1 MASGYIDVD
10 AAIKVAKDVLRRK
23 AAIMEELDVV
33 RSDLRHAVTMRAASP
48 DQARWIG
55 EQFPMRKRETK
66 AKGPNSQPQ
75 AASPAA

>member
-1 MASGYIDVD
+1 MATGYIDVD
-10 AAIKVAKDVLRRK
+10 AAIEVAKDVLRRK
-23 AAIMEELDVV
+23 AAIMEEQDIV
-33 RSDLRHAVTMRAASP
+33 RSDLRHAVTMKAANA

-75 AASPAA
+75 TARSAT